1 MCGIAGI
8 IGHQQAGLIETLLQ
22 RQAHRGP
29 DGLIYYRNNRIAF
42 GHARLRII
50 DLTDQANQPMV
61 DPQTGNVLVF
71 NGEIYN
77 YKELRASLV
86 HQYPFVTESDSE
98 VLLAAYACYGIDCLK
113 YLRGMFAFALYDA
126 RLQQTVI
133 VRDRFGIKPLY
144 YRRSKDAFYFASEI
158 KSLLGI
164 DGLPAETIHEL
175 KAYEFMANCQLDTN
189 EHTLFNEV
197 NQLLPATYVWVDAQG
212 VMHDPVSYWSFP
224 EPGDKLFDEQAQQ
237 ALIDQFDECMS
248 LHLRSDVPV
257 GGFFSGGLDSGSVVA
272 FAMRHDPQKTWPVF
286 SAILP
291 YHHPENAII
300 PQVLEKTPRLQ
311 SHTYLL
317 DGADFFKDIQS
328 LIFHH
333 DEPVMD
339 GSMFAHYKLCEL
351 ARQEGI
357 KVLLS
362 GSGGDELFGGY
373 ASHIHAGQGNLLRQ
387 WKGLTL
393 LREIRKT
400 AANTGM
406 SASHLLVKAMYE
418 NWPYALRTSFKN
430 KQLRKKIKHL
440 EQYPEVAH
448 YHHSHPDRYHANLIN
463 NYRSWTAPPFLHY
476 EDRNSM
482 AFGVEIRVPFFDH
495 VLIEQ
500 VLQYDSAQFVSGRS
514 KQILRQSFKGI
525 VWDEVLDQKGKYGFP
540 SPIDHALKDDPE
552 GKALFYELLPKT
564 PLLNQTKTLALAN
577 RFYAGQG
584 DVSVFWRTF
593 SFMIWYDIYFTNRS
607 TWIH

>member
-1 MCGIAGI
+1 MCGIAGV
-8 IGHQQAGLIETLLQ
+8 IGYQREGVIEKMLR

-29 DGLIYYRNNRIAF
+29 DGLFYYRNDNIAL

-50 DLTDQANQPMV
+50 DLSDQANQPMV

-77 YKELRASLV
+77 YKELRATLAK
-86 HQYPFVTESDSE
+86 QYSFLTDSDSE
-98 VLLAAYACYGIDCLK
+98 VLLAAYACYGIECLQH
-113 YLRGMFAFALYDA
+113 LRGMFAFAIYDA
-126 RLQQTVI
+126 QQQKTFI

-144 YRRSKDAFYFASEI
+144 YRQTNDACFFASEI
-158 KSLLGI
+158 KSLLNI
-164 DGLPAETIHEL
+164 DGLPAESINEL

-189 EHTLFNEV
+189 QQTLFNEL
-197 NQLLPATYVWVDAQG
+197 NQLLPATYIWVDAHG
-212 VMHDPVSYWSFP
+212 NMSEPVSYWSFP
-224 EPGDKLFDEQAQQ
+224 EPGQKRFDQQ
-237 ALIDQFDECMS
+237 AERELVDHFDECMR

-272 FAMRHDPQKTWPVF
+272 FALRHDSNKTWPVF

-291 YHHPENAII
+291 YHHPENALI
-300 PQVLEKTPRLQ
+300 PRVLEKTPRLQ

-317 DGADFFKDIQS
+317 DGADFFRDIHA
-328 LIFHH
+328 LIYHH

-339 GSMFAHYKLCEL
+339 GSMFAHYKLCEQ
-351 ARQEGI
+351 ARHAGI

-373 ASHIHAGQGNLLRQ
+373 ASHIHAGQGNLLRR
-387 WKGLTL
+387 WKGFTL
-393 LREIRKT
+393 LRELRKM
-400 AANTGM
+400 AANTGI
-406 SASHLLVKAMYE
+406 SASQLFVKAMYE
-418 NWPYALRTSFKN
+418 NWPYVLRTSFKN
-430 KQLRKKIKHL
+430 KQLRKKINHL
-440 EQYPEVAH
+440 EQYPKVAH
-448 YHHSHPDRYHANLIN
+448 YHHRHPDRYHANLIN

-495 VLIEQ
+495 VLIEH

-525 VWDEVLDQKGKYGFP
+525 VWDEVLNQKGKYGFP
-540 SPIDHALKDDPE
+540 SPIDHALQSDSV
-552 GKALFYELLPKT
+552 GKELFYDLISKT
-564 PLLNQTKTLALAN
+564 PLLDPSKTRELGNQ
-577 RFYAGQG
+577 FYAGKG
-584 DVSVFWRTF
+584 DLSIFWRTF
-593 SFMIWYDIYFTNRS
+593 SFMIWHDIYFTNRS
-607 TWIH
+607 KWIH